1 MSHYGELQFLA
12 SAPPAADS
20 GDYRVT
26 VKQLVTS
33 PKEEELPG
41 AELLFHTGERRFS
54 LEPEEVHGVYP
65 PEGATADYGTVLPH
79 IVLKKKS
86 YPWDREL
93 GGQAARRCASTAGNR
108 PPWIALLLFDGEE
121 EPEIRTLSLGELLAG
136 SGDAFFPLKGGPLQ
150 TGERG
155 DDLCDV
161 IEIPPELFREIVP
174 REAELPWLA
183 HVRVAD
189 LCARQD
195 NLISH
200 PGYFSVVVCS
210 RFPKAEGQACRCT
223 AHLISLEGF
232 SGVLPGGREEAWK
245 KAEAIRLVSLYHW
258 TFSSQKA
265 SDEGFRA
272 LGEHLH
278 TGMLRIDAGSGDEQ
292 RAVQAGPQIH
302 ARERLNKGFMVLHHA
317 VRTGEETASWYR
329 GPLIPQPPEISRQG
343 ESVGADG
350 RILYDRDT
358 TLFDMSYAA
367 AWQVGR
373 LRMLADQAE
382 ALELCRWK
390 SMGLYA
396 VRRQLEQT
404 ILDCHFHGLEE
415 EPGDVPGEKSRFFHS
430 LAGTLGDM
438 LVGTEEE
445 ASVFAR
451 QERGNAYEIL
461 DEAGPADD
469 GAPEP

>member
-1 MSHYGELQFLA
+1 MSDYGELQFLA

-33 PKEEELPG
+33 PKNEEIPG
-41 AELLFHTGERRFS
+41 AELRFHTGGRRFS
-54 LEPEEVHGVYP
+54 LEPEEVHEVYP
-65 PEGATADYGTVLPH
+65 PEGVTADYGTVLPH

-86 YPWDREL
+86 YPWEREL
-93 GGQAARRCASTAGNR
+93 SGQAARRCASVTGNR
-108 PPWIALLLFDGEE
+108 PPWTALLLFDGEE
-121 EPEIRTLSLGELLAG
+121 EPELQTLSLGKLLAG
-136 SGDAFFPLKGGPLQ
+136 EEGTFFPLAGGPLQ
-150 TGERG
+150 TGERA
-155 DDLCDV
+155 DDLCGV
-161 IEIPPELFREIVP
+161 IKLRPELFRKIVP
-174 REAELPWLA
+174 REEELPWLA

-189 LCARQD
+189 LYARQD

-210 RFPKAEGQACRCT
+210 RFPKAEAQTCRCT
-223 AHLISLEGF
+223 AHLVSLEGF
-232 SGVLPGGREEAWK
+232 SGVLPGGREEAWR
-245 KAEAIRLVSLYHW
+245 KADGIRLVSLYHW

-272 LGEHLH
+272 LGEQLH
-278 TGMLRIDAGSGDEQ
+278 TGMLRMDAGDGDKQ
-292 RAVQAGPQIH
+292 RTARTGPQLH
-302 ARERLNKGFMVLHHA
+302 ARERMNKGFMVLHHA

-329 GPLIPQPPEISRQG
+329 GPLIPQPPEVSRQG

-367 AWQVGR
+367 AWQAGR
-373 LRMLADQAE
+373 IRMLADQAE

-390 SMGLYA
+390 STGLYA
-396 VRRQLEQT
+396 ARRRLEQT
-404 ILDCHFHGLEE
+404 ILDRRFRALGE
-415 EPGDVPGEKSRFFHS
+415 EPGNASGEKSRLFHS
-430 LAGTLGDM
+430 LAGTLGD
-438 LVGTEEE
+438 LLAGTEEE

-451 QERGNAYEIL
+451 QEGVNGHGIL

-469 GAPEP
+469 GAPE